1 MTCKINDGAQWD
13 GCTYYMSSSGVDS
26 ILLCHTVT
34 KCLSASTVS
43 PWNFRK
49 GDSLIRAKQADRV
62 CFSFIFCAAPTL
74 AKKV

>member
-1 MTCKINDGAQWD
+1 MICKTNDGAEWD
-13 GCTYYMSSSGVDS
+13 GCLYYMSSSGVDLM
-26 ILLCHTVT
+26 LLCHTVT

-43 PWNFRK
+43 PRNFRK
-49 GDSLIRAKQADRV
+49 GDSLIRTKQADCV